1 MLYFG
6 GRDYEM
12 GVSLQ
17 EEMDLDQIEQDYQL
31 EESQSKTKRQQRQ
44 IPQSEL
50 PRVTL
55 EQTVTVA
62 SKMYENVAG
71 GSVSF
76 EELAKLLGTSKNNIR
91 TKYTIWGSEAYG
103 LVTKNEK
110 NQYILSETGR
120 KIIAPTFDGEDSEA
134 KVKAILTPTILSK
147 FFTEYNKHP
156 IPQDNFFLNLLETRM
171 NIPRD
176 RVGEAKE
183 LIIQNAR
190 YANILRREPNSD
202 REIINLEISPK
213 DFPELKSKDE
223 ASSMDDVREGDSL
236 TQPTSNE
243 KLCFVICPIGE
254 DSSIERKHSDLLLRH
269 LIEPVVDAFGYKV
282 IRADKIEKSGL
293 ITQQIFENLVK
304 ADLCIADLSFN
315 NPNVFYELGVRHM
328 SQLPTIQ
335 VIKKGDKIPFDV
347 SHGRTII
354 IDTSDVYT
362 LIDRID
368 SAKKEL
374 SEYIKAISGKI
385 NFEVSDDNPIRVY
398 LPGVKVSIPK

>member
-1 MLYFG
+1 
-6 GRDYEM
+6 
-12 GVSLQ
+12 
-17 EEMDLDQIEQDYQL
+17 
-31 EESQSKTKRQQRQ
+31 
-44 IPQSEL
+44 
-50 PRVTL
+50 
-55 EQTVTVA
+55 
-62 SKMYENVAG
+62 MYENVAG
-71 GSVSF
+71 GSASF

-110 NQYILSETGR
+110 NQYMLSETGR

-147 FFTEYNKHP
+147 FYTEYNKHP
-156 IPQDNFFLNLLETRM
+156 VPQDTFFLNVLETRM

-183 LIIQNAR
+183 IILQNAK
-190 YANILRREPNSD
+190 YAGILRRDSNSD
-202 REIINLEISPK
+202 REIINLEILSKELPNHKHNEETSITEESPVG
-213 DFPELKSKDE
+213 ENISE
-223 ASSMDDVREGDSL
+223 
-236 TQPTSNE
+236 PTSNE
-243 KLCFVICPIGE
+243 KICFVICPIGE
-254 DSSIERKHSDLLLRH
+254 DSSIERKHSDLLLKH
-269 LIEPVVDAFGYKV
+269 LIEPVLDTFGFKV

-304 ADLCIADLSFN
+304 AHLCIADLSFN

-335 VIKKGDKIPFDV
+335 VIRKGDKIPFDV

-374 SEYIKAISGKI
+374 TEYIKAISGKI
-385 NFEVSDDNPIRVY
+385 NFEISDDNPIRVY
-398 LPGVKVSIPK
+398 IPGVKVSIPK

>member
-1 MLYFG
+1 MKWG
-6 GRDYEM
+6 STM
-12 GVSLQ
+12 
-17 EEMDLDQIEQDYQL
+17 QDHL
-31 EESQSKTKRQQRQ
+31 EENEQELFDDSQVKAKKQQRQ

-76 EELAKLLGTSKNNIR
+76 EELAKLLGTSKNNTN

-110 NQYILSETGR
+110 NQYVLSETGR
-120 KIIAPTFDGEDSEA
+120 KIIAPTFAGEDFEA
-134 KVKAILTPTILSK
+134 KVKAILTPTLLSK
-147 FFTEYNKHP
+147 FYTEYNKHP
-156 IPQDNFFLNLLETRM
+156 FPQDNFFLNVLETRL

-176 RVGEAKE
+176 RVEEAKE
-183 LIIQNAR
+183 VIIQNAK
-190 YANILRREPNSD
+190 YTGILRNEPNTD
-202 REIINLEISPK
+202 REIINLEQPIKEFSIQKSNDEPSIIAEETSLEESIIQSP
-213 DFPELKSKDE
+213 
-223 ASSMDDVREGDSL
+223 
-236 TQPTSNE
+236 SNE
-243 KLCFVICPIGE
+243 KVCFVICPIGE
-254 DSSIERKHSDLLLRH
+254 DGSIERKHSDLILKH
-269 LIEPVVDAFGYKV
+269 LIEPVLDTFGYKV

-304 ADLCIADLSFN
+304 ANLCIADLSYN

-328 SQLPTIQ
+328 SLLPTIQ
-335 VIKKGDKIPFDV
+335 IIKKGDKIPFDV

-362 LIDRID
+362 LIDRVD

-385 NFEVSDDNPIRVY
+385 NSDVSDDNPIRVY
-398 LPGVKVSIPK
+398 IPGIKVTIPK